1 MDPKCSVIDHE
12 AEAGP
17 DAPIPRCTA
26 AYVNQDEPFR
36 VTDRSY
42 EKQYAQLYFARLSMM
57 AKVMQAQVAKNWPGI
72 ELLKILEV
80 GSREGSQALAVIGTL
95 YKNQKMKPSIL
106 DEYSKDRGLRAALG
120 ASSFCSQ
127 DDSLVLEDEGARMA
141 LQGDC
146 LPVHSLVTG
155 VVVAVRGVY
164 ELGGDFA
171 VQDVLYAEM
180 APQVPRPLMQAD
192 KYVALVSGLKLS
204 SSNTNKLL
212 IHLAVDM
219 LTGMLEEEV
228 GLAAQVVR
236 LVVAGGS
243 VGSLDTIAQAN
254 QYSKHQLAL
263 QPIKELDAYCAEL
276 GCALPLDIM
285 PGAEDPTNVA
295 LPQQPLHR
303 CLLPGSSRCP
313 ELVRATNPHAFQ
325 LDGVRLLGTSG
336 QPVDDM
342 VKYSQQPDRL
352 AVLEW
357 SLRWRHLAPTAPDTL
372 TTYPFHDRDPF
383 ILDATPHVLFAGNQP
398 EFATRMATGAGG
410 QAVRLIAVPSF
421 HRTGCLVLLNLRSL
435 ECRPVCFGCSLG
447 DGQPATPTPPAVAA
461 SGQDAAAVMA
471 Q

>member
-1 MDPKCSVIDHE
+1 
-12 AEAGP
+12 
-17 DAPIPRCTA
+17 
-26 AYVNQDEPFR
+26 
-36 VTDRSY
+36 
-42 EKQYAQLYFARLSMM
+42 
-57 AKVMQAQVAKNWPGI
+57 
-72 ELLKILEV
+72 
-80 GSREGSQALAVIGTL
+80 
-95 YKNQKMKPSIL
+95 
-106 DEYSKDRGLRAALG
+106 
-120 ASSFCSQ
+120 
-127 DDSLVLEDEGARMA
+127 
-141 LQGDC
+141 
-146 LPVHSLVTG
+146 
-155 VVVAVRGVY
+155 
-164 ELGGDFA
+164 
-171 VQDVLYAEM
+171 
-180 APQVPRPLMQAD
+180 
-192 KYVALVSGLKLS
+192 
-204 SSNTNKLL
+204 
-212 IHLAVDM
+212 M

-357 SLRWRHLAPTAPDTL
+357 CLRWRHLAPTAPDTL

-398 EFATRMATGAGG
+398 EFATRMAT
-410 QAVRLIAVPSF
+410 
-421 HRTGCLVLLNLRSL
+421 
-435 ECRPVCFGCSLG
+435 
-447 DGQPATPTPPAVAA
+447 
-461 SGQDAAAVMA
+461 
-471 Q
+471 